1 MASLYV
7 RHVLDHDLLL
17 STSGKV
23 KETCVVSKE
32 NVTKVGAMAKSR
44 E

>member
-23 KETCVVSKE
+23 KETCLVSKE
-32 NVTKVGAMAKSR
+32 NVTREGAMGKTS
-44 E
+44 